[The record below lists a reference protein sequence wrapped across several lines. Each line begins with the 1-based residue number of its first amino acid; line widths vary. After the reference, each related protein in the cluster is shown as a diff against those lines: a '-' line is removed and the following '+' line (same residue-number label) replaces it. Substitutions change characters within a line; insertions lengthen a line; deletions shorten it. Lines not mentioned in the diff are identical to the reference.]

1 MNNKNAIYKYRND
14 IIKSY
19 EEYFRDGGLPENL
32 MMSDK
37 RSWISSL
44 FNKIFF
50 GDLVARH
57 QVRNDFALRIM
68 IRKLAE
74 SVKQPPSNV
83 LFAIRQVAAQLVGTT
98 DHRKVVVRE

>member
-19 EEYFRDGGLPENL
+19 EEYFRDGGLPETL

-74 SVKQPPSNV
+74 SVPSS
-83 LFAIRQVAAQLVGTT
+83 LECMAFPLSLI
-98 DHRKVVVRE
+98 